1 MSAVD
6 PAPAPVRGGTRRP
19 LAARAGNLAVSALL
33 VALGLLMIAPIV
45 WVFVTTILPADQRF
59 SLPPTWIPTEFDF
72 SAFGKV
78 FDLIPFWEM
87 LLNSIVITGVITLGA
102 VTTSVLA
109 AYAFARMEFR
119 GREPLFILF
128 LAGLMIPQQITIIP
142 VFIAMREL
150 GLVDTRAS
158 VFLPFLVNALGI
170 FLLRQYMLTIPREL
184 DDAARVDGAGRLTTL
199 RRIILPLSRPAIV
212 ALAIFLFQVYWNDFF
227 WPNVFLSSPDKL
239 TLPLGLVSLQGA
251 QGESEAVVVFAA
263 ITLIVFPLLLIFLVF
278 QRALVDSIA
287 SAGVKG

>member
-1 MSAVD
+1 M
-6 PAPAPVRGGTRRP
+6 R
-19 LAARAGNLAVSALL
+19 RAGNLAVSALL

-287 SAGVKG
+287 SSGVKG